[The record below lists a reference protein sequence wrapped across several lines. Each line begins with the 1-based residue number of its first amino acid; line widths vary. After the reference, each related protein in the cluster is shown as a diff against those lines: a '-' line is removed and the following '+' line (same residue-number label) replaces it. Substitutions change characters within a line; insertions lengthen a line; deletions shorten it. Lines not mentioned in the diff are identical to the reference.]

1 MAGTNGLI
9 LQRQWAAEF
18 SPAVDTLLIGGFMR
32 ILFIVLLAVAV
43 TGCNRYS
50 FDRDLNNAYEAY
62 DRGECEAAILSLSKA
77 ERNSRS
83 RRYMQPEI
91 SLLRGQC
98 LERQALFVDAMQTY
112 QFITSHYPSSEY
124 AYRARARMDTLR
136 QLGHESLSVVVKVSP
151 TKP

>member
-1 MAGTNGLI
+1 
-9 LQRQWAAEF
+9 
-18 SPAVDTLLIGGFMR
+18 MR
-32 ILFIVLLAVAV
+32 ILLIVLLVVGV

-50 FDRDLNNAYEAY
+50 FDHHLNNAYEAY

-112 QFITSHYPSSEY
+112 QFITSHYPASEY
-124 AYRARARMDTLR
+124 AYRARARMNTLR
-136 QLGHESLSVVVKVSP
+136 QLGHEGVDVAVRVSP
-151 TKP
+151 AKP

>member
-1 MAGTNGLI
+1 
-9 LQRQWAAEF
+9 
-18 SPAVDTLLIGGFMR
+18 MR
-32 ILFIVLLAVAV
+32 ILLVVLMLVGLV
-43 TGCNRYS
+43 GCNRYS
-50 FDRDLNNAYEAY
+50 FDHHLNNAYEAY

-112 QFITSHYPSSEY
+112 QFINTNYPASEY

-136 QLGHESLSVVVKVSP
+136 QLGHDGVDVAVKVTP
-151 TKP
+151 VKP

>member
-1 MAGTNGLI
+1 
-9 LQRQWAAEF
+9 
-18 SPAVDTLLIGGFMR
+18 MR
-32 ILFIVLLAVAV
+32 ILFIVLLVVGLA
-43 TGCNRYS
+43 GCNRYS
-50 FDRDLNNAYEAY
+50 FDHHLNSAYEAY

-112 QFITSHYPSSEY
+112 QYIITHYPASEY
-124 AYRARARMDTLR
+124 AYRARARVETLR
-136 QLGHESLSVVVKVSP
+136 ELGHEGVAASVKVTP
-151 TKP
+151 VKP